1 MNGNGNKTAAIMIGI
16 QGSGKSEYIRQKLV
30 DRYVVISLD
39 ILNTRNKEKQLIRQ
53 CIENGQSFVID
64 NTNPTREDRIR
75 YISAAKEAGYQVIGI
90 FMQSV
95 LQDCIRRNNSRT
107 GKQKIPPKAIAA
119 TSNKLELPSYEE
131 GFNELYFVSITEDGF
146 KTEKWVTDHD
156 F

>member
-1 MNGNGNKTAAIMIGI
+1 MNNNGNKTAVIMIGI
-16 QGSGKSEYIRQKLV
+16 QGSGKSEYIRRELS
-30 DRYVVISLD
+30 DRYVVVSLD

-64 NTNPTREDRIR
+64 NTNPTRENRVR
-75 YISAAKEAGYQVIGI
+75 YISVAKEAGYHIIGI

-95 LQDCIRRNNSRT
+95 LQDCIRRNNKRD

-119 TSNKLELPSYEE
+119 TSNKLELPSYDE
-131 GFNELYFVSITEDGF
+131 GFDELYFVSITDDGF
-146 KTEKWVTDHD
+146 KTEKWVTEHE